1 MLPTSCIKIQL
12 LKVIVFIANLD
23 IETHVQVYM
32 GELAVLFG
40 YLLGSYFPPC
50 TSEFSLYYKGAVKDL
65 PY

>member
-12 LKVIVFIANLD
+12 LKVVVFIANFD

-40 YLLGSYFPPC
+40 YPLGSLFPPYLRIL
-50 TSEFSLYYKGAVKDL
+50 FIL
-65 PY
+65 